1 MCSFIIDN
9 IEWLILVGISQ
20 PKVFTIRRTA
30 LAEFKKNAN
39 KNYVKVKVYI
49 YIKIV

>member
-30 LAEFKKNAN
+30 LAESKKNAN
-39 KNYVKVKVYI
+39 KNETLKSGRI
-49 YIKIV
+49 FLA